1 MPESREAPAPTNA
14 DQQLAGGTSAQ
25 SQHPARALLP
35 AACAQGSAAP
45 SPWVVQT
52 LCHPKLNGTPEMCLN
67 YGAWAVV
74 RVLILVSLLFFFLL
88 TLPVIGK
95 IVISQMRLGQK
106 CSRTRTDSL
115 AGSSESPDKDTL
127 QRNHSFVPGS

>member
-1 MPESREAPAPTNA
+1 
-14 DQQLAGGTSAQ
+14 
-25 SQHPARALLP
+25 
-35 AACAQGSAAP
+35 
-45 SPWVVQT
+45 
-52 LCHPKLNGTPEMCLN
+52 MCLN

-74 RVLILVSLLFFFLL
+74 RVLILVSLLFFFSL

-115 AGSSESPDKDTL
+115 AGSSESADKDTL